1 MTSSGMNI
9 CKLCLTYLQIHL
21 PMPTAIPASVTSVIR
36 ILHHEKMGEELSAD
50 PSYND
55 KAAMWKKVGPSKS
68 QVTRTWTSI
77 VKLTERKF
85 TVSALQDADRFREQV
100 QQKFE
105 ALSSIM
111 DRFHENN
118 EVIDQYRNK
127 VETALNKLAK
137 YMADNTVKVK
147 EEGGA
152 SAPVNRGKERPPNKL
167 LAPAILTKDDTPEK
181 MWNWVTD
188 FTTFLQSG
196 DDLAI
201 VTQQAYF
208 RRLIDDHLRRAVEP
222 HIMPN
227 TPVLGKGGCLEI
239 LIAEFQVLYPIFAR
253 QVDFFKVN
261 QAGSEDATS
270 YLEKLTT
277 LSLEANVNQLD
288 RESITVF
295 RFILSCSD
303 QRLREKI
310 FESKRR
316 DLTEVRRIVSQHI
329 LQQRSESAIAEH
341 VQAVANVKPKA
352 KPRQFKIKM
361 MEELKGRCLRCRK
374 APHKAEDCHVFR
386 NKLTCHNC
394 GLEGHI
400 SPVCMGGKGQ
410 NGPKRAP
417 VNAVTEQEVSKS
429 SLEATPRLPVIV

>member
-1 MTSSGMNI
+1 
-9 CKLCLTYLQIHL
+9 
-21 PMPTAIPASVTSVIR
+21 
-36 ILHHEKMGEELSAD
+36 MGEEPSSD
-50 PSYND
+50 PSWND
-55 KAAMWKKVGPSKS
+55 KAALWKKVGPSKS
-68 QVTRTWTSI
+68 QVTRTCTSI

-85 TVSALQDADRFREQV
+85 TMSALQDADRFREQV

-111 DRFHENN
+111 DRLSFFEPEEETKNN
-118 EVIDQYRNK
+118 EVVDQYQNK
-127 VETALNKLAK
+127 VETALDKLAK
-137 YMADNTVKVK
+137 YVADNTVKVK
-147 EEGGA
+147 EEGSA
-152 SAPVNRGKERPPNKL
+152 SAPVNHGKERPPNKL

-181 MWNWVTD
+181 MRNWVTD

-201 VTQQAYF
+201 ATQQAYF

-239 LIAEFQVLYPIFAR
+239 LRAEFRVLYPIFAR

-261 QAGSEDATS
+261 QAGSEDAIS

-277 LSLEANVNQLD
+277 LGLEANVNQLD

-295 RFILSCSD
+295 RFISSCSD

-316 DLTEVRRIVSQHI
+316 DLTEVRRIVSQHV
-329 LQQRSESAIAEH
+329 LQQRSERAIAER
-341 VQAVANVKPKA
+341 VQVVAAIKPKA

-361 MEELKGRCLRCRK
+361 MEELKGKCLRCGK
-374 APHKAEDCHVFR
+374 APHKAKDCHVFW
-386 NKLTCHNC
+386 NKLTCHNY
-394 GLEGHI
+394 GLKGHI

-410 NGPKRAP
+410 NGPKAGPSQCSHRAGDIRIVLGP
-417 VNAVTEQEVSKS
+417 
-429 SLEATPRLPVIV
+429 PVIVSHSHGSFQSLGFPDTGSVATLM